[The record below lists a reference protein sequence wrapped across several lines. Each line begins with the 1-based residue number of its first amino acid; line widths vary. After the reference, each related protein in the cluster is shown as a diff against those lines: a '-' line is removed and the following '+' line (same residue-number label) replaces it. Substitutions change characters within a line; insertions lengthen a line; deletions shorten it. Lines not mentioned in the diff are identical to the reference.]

1 MDVNSK
7 MVDTVLGTTVTEK
20 DLEVTIAADVKAS

>member
-7 MVDTVLGTTVTEK
+7 MVDTVLGTTVREK